1 MVNSNTTWFI
11 ISLFCWSLGSCVSD
25 LHAPGVLSIAN
36 SVWPHNVH
44 RPFPWTWNRALW
56 NCSWITHCANNLI
69 VQVPVSASSGYSS
82 LPHPCLPLLILLLQ
96 IKKNP
101 SKNLFA
107 SGSWMSLSHKPVLGF
122 STQSYQQL
130 RDSSSSSSSLSI
142 QARASSSSSLDL
154 WYCNHLEVVW
164 MGFVR
169 SSLLLSQRVFLWNS
183 THCHHVL
190 SCNCGWNQ
198 PLHFFTLPRMP
209 FAMQRETHRKQTET
223 ERGREERFS
232 RVDTGWRLLS
242 RIGVLRIENKTL
254 LIENSK
260 RSGSHKPPSLPL
272 SLRAV
277 D

>member
-11 ISLFCWSLGSCVSD
+11 ISLFCWSSGSCVSD
-25 LHAPGVLSIAN
+25 LHAPGVLSITN

-122 STQSYQQL
+122 STQCYQQL

-169 SSLLLSQRVFLWNS
+169 SSLLLSQRVFFVKQHTLSSCFILQLWMKS
-183 THCHHVL
+183 T
-190 SCNCGWNQ
+190 S
-198 PLHFFTLPRMP
+198 PLLHTAQNAICYAERDT
-209 FAMQRETHRKQTET
+209 QKTDRDRERK
-223 ERGREERFS
+223 RGKVF
-232 RVDTGWRLLS
+232 
-242 RIGVLRIENKTL
+242 
-254 LIENSK
+254 
-260 RSGSHKPPSLPL
+260 
-272 SLRAV
+272 
-277 D
+277 